1 MPFSK
6 AAAAPFQTATGW
18 YWSRRRAL
26 QSISQDGVC
35 MMGSTCG
42 LVHMK
47 HVVTTI
53 CRTQYLVLQYVA
65 VTDAI

>member
-6 AAAAPFQTATGW
+6 AAAARFQTATVW
-18 YWSRRRAL
+18 HWSRRRAL

-47 HVVTTI
+47 HGDNN
-53 CRTQYLVLQYVA
+53 LLDA
-65 VTDAI
+65 VSSSPVCCSD